1 VFSAMTPNQ
10 VQATS
15 DRVREGGGGEVRN
28 RYEPSAFEARCSVKT
43 FFHNINSK
51 TDVRG
56 KRPRSRGGVY
66 LGVA

>member
-1 VFSAMTPNQ
+1 MTPNQ

-15 DRVREGGGGEVRN
+15 DREQEGGGGEIRN
-28 RYEPSAFEARCSVKT
+28 HYESSAFEARRSSVKT
-43 FFHNINSK
+43 FFHKKNSK

-66 LGVA
+66 IGVP